1 MYAVIENGGKQY
13 RVELGSE
20 LVVDRMD
27 VEAGQTVKFDHVLL
41 VADGDE
47 ASVGRPHVEGASV
60 SADVVRQARGE
71 KIVVFKYRPKARS
84 RVKQGSRADLTVLR
98 IADIVHD
105 GKSAAKVAEAA
116 RTERERLEAAEAE
129 AAAKQ
134 AEADKELARKL
145 AKTTAAAEA
154 KATAAKKASEP
165 APAKSGAKPATK
177 GAAKPAAKAG
187 AKPRPPRQPPSPL
200 PAARPRPRARRRR
213 SRRPSPPP
221 ARRRKTDGPQEGG
234 LELQERTRQ
243 RRPAPRRE
251 GRRRAGR
258 ALPGRSSCVSGA

>member
-27 VEAGQTVKFDHVLL
+27 VEAGQTVKLDHVLL
-41 VADGDE
+41 VADGDA

-71 KIVVFKYRPKARS
+71 KVVVFKYRPKARS

-177 GAAKPAAKAG
+177 GAAKPATKAG
-187 AKPRPPRQPPSPL
+187 TKTPAAKTAAKPATGGKAPATRTQAPQPP
-200 PAARPRPRARRRR
+200 A
-213 SRRPSPPP
+213 
-221 ARRRKTDGPQEGG
+221 K
-234 LELQERTRQ
+234 
-243 RRPAPRRE
+243 PAPRKKKE
-251 GRRRAGR
+251 D
-258 ALPGRSSCVSGA
+258 

>member
-27 VEAGQTVKFDHVLL
+27 VEAGQTVKFEHVLL

-47 ASVGRPHVEGASV
+47 ASVGRPHVAGASV

-105 GKSAAKVAEAA
+105 GKSAAKIAEAA

-154 KATAAKKASEP
+154 KATAAKKASD
-165 APAKSGAKPATK
+165 AAAKPAAK
-177 GAAKPAAKAG
+177 AAAKPAAKAG
-187 AKPRPPRQPPSPL
+187 AKAGSKAPVAKTASKPATGGKAPARRTQAPQPPAE
-200 PAARPRPRARRRR
+200 PAARRRR
-213 SRRPSPPP
+213 
-221 ARRRKTDGPQEGG
+221 KT
-234 LELQERTRQ
+234 
-243 RRPAPRRE
+243 
-251 GRRRAGR
+251 
-258 ALPGRSSCVSGA
+258 

>member
-47 ASVGRPHVEGASV
+47 ASVGRPHVQGASV

-71 KIVVFKYRPKARS
+71 KVVVFKYRPKARS

-145 AKTTAAAEA
+145 AKATAAAEA

-165 APAKSGAKPATK
+165 APAKGARAASKAGAKP
-177 GAAKPAAKAG
+177 AAKPAARAGSKTPAAKTTTKPATGGKAP
-187 AKPRPPRQPPSPL
+187 ATRTQAPQPP
-200 PAARPRPRARRRR
+200 A
-213 SRRPSPPP
+213 
-221 ARRRKTDGPQEGG
+221 K
-234 LELQERTRQ
+234 
-243 RRPAPRRE
+243 PAPRKKKE
-251 GRRRAGR
+251 D
-258 ALPGRSSCVSGA
+258 

>member
-13 RVELGSE
+13 RVELGAE

-47 ASVGRPHVEGASV
+47 ASVGRPHVAGASV

-71 KIVVFKYRPKARS
+71 KVVVFKYRPKARS

-105 GKSAAKVAEAA
+105 GKSAAKIAEAA

-145 AKTTAAAEA
+145 ARTTAAAEA
-154 KATAAKKASEP
+154 KATAAKKASD
-165 APAKSGAKPATK
+165 A
-177 GAAKPAAKAG
+177 AAKPAAKAA
-187 AKPRPPRQPPSPL
+187 AKKPAAKAAAKKPAAKAATKPATGGKAPATRTQAPQPPAK
-200 PAARPRPRARRRR
+200 PAAR
-213 SRRPSPPP
+213 
-221 ARRRKTDGPQEGG
+221 KKKED
-234 LELQERTRQ
+234 
-243 RRPAPRRE
+243 
-251 GRRRAGR
+251 
-258 ALPGRSSCVSGA
+258 